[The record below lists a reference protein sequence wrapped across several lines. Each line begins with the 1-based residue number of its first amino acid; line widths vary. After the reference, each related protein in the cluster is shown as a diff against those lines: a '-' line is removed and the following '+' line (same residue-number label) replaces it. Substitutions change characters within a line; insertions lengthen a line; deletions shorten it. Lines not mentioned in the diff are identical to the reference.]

1 MLNRLRLRSGLSRSR
16 RLIKVLFRHGEAET
30 KGARLWLGRSLVVVA
45 LLGIVPAWS
54 SVQVHQP
61 QPVGE
66 GIQARAFFGN
76 AAAVGRRPR
85 GRTGLARRAPGL
97 VLVLPAVRVLA
108 VVVAGRQ
115 FLSVLARR
123 VA

>member
-1 MLNRLRLRSGLSRSR
+1 MLNRLRLRSGLGRSG
-16 RLIKVLFRHGEAET
+16 RLIKVLLRHGEAET
-30 KGARLWLGRSLVVVA
+30 KGARLWLGGPLVAVA
-45 LLGIVPAWS
+45 LLGIVPARS

-66 GIQARAFFGN
+66 GIQARALLGD

-97 VLVLPAVRVLA
+97 VLVLPTVRIFA
-108 VVVAGRQ
+108 IVVARGQ